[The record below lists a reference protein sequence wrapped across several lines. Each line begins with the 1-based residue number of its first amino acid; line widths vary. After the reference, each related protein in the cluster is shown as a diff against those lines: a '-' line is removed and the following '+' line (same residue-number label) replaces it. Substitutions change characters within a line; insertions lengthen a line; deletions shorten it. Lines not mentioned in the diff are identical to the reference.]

1 MKIRN
6 AHFFNHDREGARP
19 SIELEIEDCTFA
31 HLAAIVAFIGT
42 LGAAPAEESA
52 PVQAAPVT
60 PPPRASRKKAE
71 EPTPAPAAAE
81 PVKAAPVETH
91 DALTAA
97 ARPAP
102 AEPTTPAAAEPVKAA
117 EAPTPTPAATPAPAA
132 QATAPTAPPS
142 LLACTSF
149 RQVMTVMIELGHK
162 TPEAITAQCELYR
175 DQVPAIARLSGNL
188 TERVGRALEVLG
200 LEAKA

>member
-6 AHFFNHDREGARP
+6 ASFFNHDREGALP

-42 LGAAPAEESA
+42 LGAAPLEA
-52 PVQAAPVT
+52 PVAQPVQVPAT
-60 PPPRASRKKAE
+60 PAPRASRKKGE
-71 EPTPAPAAAE
+71 ESTPAPAAAE
-81 PVKAAPVETH
+81 PVKAVPAETH

-102 AEPTTPAAAEPVKAA
+102 AEPATPAAAEPVKAA
-117 EAPTPTPAATPAPAA
+117 EPAPTPAATPAPAA
-132 QATAPTAPPS
+132 QAAAPTAPPS

-162 TPEAITAQCELYR
+162 TPEAITTECEKYR

>member
-6 AHFFNHDREGARP
+6 ASFFNHDREGALP

-42 LGAAPAEESA
+42 LGAAPAEEPA
-52 PVQAAPVT
+52 PAPIQVAPVT
-60 PPPRASRKKAE
+60 PTPRASRKKAE
-71 EPTPAPAAAE
+71 EPAPAE

-102 AEPTTPAAAEPVKAA
+102 AEEPTVAPVAAEPVKAA
-117 EAPTPTPAATPAPAA
+117 EPAPTPAATPAPAA
-132 QATAPTAPPS
+132 QAAAPTAPPS